1 MEPTRDGKDFIDSW
15 KAAQEEL
22 RRCKLAL
29 SRAECEVSN
38 STNAL
43 GKWMMPA
50 DATTE
55 EKICVWYGDSLI
67 QVTKVAMNTYTVTVR
82 KRGKAFP

>member
-1 MEPTRDGKDFIDSW
+1 MEPTSDGKGFIDRW
-15 KAAQEEL
+15 KDAQEEL
-22 RRCKLAL
+22 RRCKSAL
-29 SRAECEVSN
+29 NSAECEVSN

-43 GKWMMPA
+43 GKWMMPD
-50 DATTE
+50 DAATE

-67 QVTKVAMNTYTVTVR
+67 QVTKTAQNDYAVTVR